1 MKNKL
6 IPKHQNSSGPLE
18 IQDVDWELIPEYTE
32 YSKTPYK
39 KIEDFPTWLKKQII
53 IQSNNKNEKV
63 SEDKRSKKQRDKE
76 SKQGEA
82 IHNQKQ
88 RKEQEAKI
96 NKAITTLGALGVLAV
111 AQATPAAPYIDA
123 ALATNG
129 TLGLL
134 KQSHDGTLGL
144 NLETGLNALQI
155 LPFGVR
161 GVGKAVKYA
170 DDVAREAY
178 APYDF
183 YRTIQE
189 TTPRVEIP
197 FREPLIRIGDVEV
210 NVPYLSYR
218 QGGRDMVN
226 DFLASNSVQ
235 TNYSKRVHT
244 TPIES
249 TNTWSNFNT
258 ASIPSKITLR
268 AKEFNNPMF
277 AQGNLWYG
285 IPTQKSKKAGLL
297 VTAEKLDLANKGSGK
312 VNSLYNGT
320 NDILYY
326 TNSGHGVRRIP
337 TSSTQLNP
345 SNTSAYIFDPNYGY
359 RLVRKQP
366 MTYLGFYE
374 RPSYLTNAEKL
385 GLPKQV
391 RHSMTTDQADAVDD
405 LMQYVNSGQYRQ
417 TFRINPET
425 GNTMYTTKA
434 NDKYPTYLK
443 WFADDNRQ
451 MQGAFARTTVTDD
464 AGLTGEVRYLVDNNL
479 ASWQTI
485 PPNSHKLLTN
495 NPGEAVMFGN
505 GTNGYTIRLTS
516 PRVDQDIYIS
526 ELLESPIKED
536 QILGQTLAN
545 ELSTTLDKNTMKSF
559 WQGVSRTQRPGTYLT
574 GDPGISPIGNSLIQ
588 EYRSNRFKNGIS
600 LLSHKSLINARPG
613 LSPDSYSS
621 IIRQA
626 LREGNELRWGQG
638 FTNWNSSAVA
648 NKHIYDT
655 WRKYTKGEIT
665 AEEYKAIFDKW
676 AKALGGREATIKRI
690 PERVE
695 LIKDNLGNPIER
707 IMPAKEFVI
716 IPHPYIFKKHKGGKV
731 CKIN

>member
-6 IPKHQNSSGPLE
+6 IPKHQTPFQPLE

-32 YSKTPYK
+32 YLKTPYK
-39 KIEDFPTWLKKQII
+39 EIEDFPTWLKKQII

-82 IHNQKQ
+82 IHNQQQ
-88 RKEQEAKI
+88 RKKLEAKVNRGI
-96 NKAITTLGALGVLAV
+96 WTGIGLGGLAL
-111 AQATPAAPYIDA
+111 AQTTPAAPFIDA
-123 ALATNG
+123 AFATHG
-129 TLGLL
+129 ALGLA
-134 KQSHDGTLGL
+134 KQYEEGTLGL
-144 NLETGLNALQI
+144 NLETGLHALEM
-155 LPFGVR
+155 LPLGIR

-189 TTPRVEIP
+189 TTPQVEIP

-210 NVPYLSYR
+210 NIPYLSYR
-218 QGGRDMVN
+218 QGKRQIVSDFQKTGQVKTNLDHHKIQKTSTRPYDIN
-226 DFLASNSVQ
+226 DKA
-235 TNYSKRVHT
+235 
-244 TPIES
+244 
-249 TNTWSNFNT
+249 TWFTISDF
-258 ASIPSKITLR
+258 K
-268 AKEFNNPMF
+268 KDFQNPMF
-277 AQGNLWYG
+277 AQGGLWYG
-285 IPTQKSKKAGLL
+285 IPTQTSNNTGLL
-297 VTAEKLDLANKGSGK
+297 VTAEKLDLANKGSGR

-345 SNTSAYIFDPNYGY
+345 SNTTAYIFDPNYGY

-366 MTYLGFYE
+366 TTYLGLYE
-374 RPSYLTNAEKL
+374 RPSSLTNAETL

-405 LMQYVNSGQYRQ
+405 LVQYINSGQHRQ
-417 TFRINPET
+417 VFRIDPET
-425 GNTMYTTKA
+425 GHTLYTTKT
-434 NDKYPTYLK
+434 NDKYPTYLR
-443 WFADDNRQ
+443 WFADNNKQ
-451 MQGAFARTTVTDD
+451 MRGAFARTTITDD
-464 AGLTGEVRYLVDNNL
+464 AGLTGEVRYLVDKNL

-505 GTNGYTIRLTS
+505 GTNGYNIRLTS
-516 PRVDQDIYIS
+516 PRVDQDIYITD
-526 ELLESPIKED
+526 LLESPIKED

-574 GDPGISPIGNSLIQ
+574 GDPGISPVGNSLIQ

-600 LLSHKSLINARPG
+600 LLPHKSTIIARTG

-638 FTNWNSSAVA
+638 FTNWNPSAVV

-665 AEEYKAIFDKW
+665 AEEYKTIFDEW
-676 AKALGGREATIKRI
+676 AKALGGREATIRRI
-690 PERVE
+690 PERTEFV
-695 LIKDNLGNPIER
+695 KDNLGNITEKV
-707 IMPAKEFVI
+707 IPAKEFVI
-716 IPHPYIFKKHKGGKV
+716 IPHPYIYKKKHGGRIK
-731 CKIN
+731 K